1 MRLGLVGWGI
11 ASGNGGMNTDIACLG
26 DFVTK
31 WLVPKHPKLPLHEP
45 YINRAKSSV
54 DITFLNPTDEF
65 DAVIDE
71 FSKNID
77 GLLYVEHPIF
87 NIHPYKFDIVEKFHA
102 KNKKVFGIPMWEWWP
117 EEEPWALN
125 TDAIWAVTTYTNNYM
140 QSLARVLETRG
151 ITPLWKNAVFG
162 NKWGVNLNDF
172 SYRQR
177 SRAKEIVFVRGNAG
191 YKDRKAGNLILPE
204 LSKLASESSFK
215 ITVYSQAEIDNS
227 LENKPSNLSIR
238 QTIFPDRK
246 SVYENGDIFIFCS
259 YWEGLCHGIYEA
271 SFSGG
276 LVLTTN
282 TPPMDECIPAF
293 LVDVKNIATEKLGK
307 TIKKAVPSMQSMR
320 QVLELLKEKDISEL
334 SFEAHN
340 WVARKRNLSETLAS
354 MYSHFAEY
362 CLNS

>member
-1 MRLGLVGWGI
+1 MRLGLVGWGV

-31 WLVPKHPKLPLHEP
+31 WLIPKHPKLPLHDP
-45 YINRAKSSV
+45 YINRAQSSV
-54 DITFLNPTDEF
+54 AITFLDANDDF

-71 FSKNID
+71 FSEDID

-87 NIHPYKFDIVEKFHA
+87 NIHPYQFDIVDKFHA

-117 EEEPWALN
+117 EEEPWAVN
-125 TDAIWAVTTYTNNYM
+125 TDAIWAVTTYTNKYM
-140 QSLARVLETRG
+140 HSLANILETRG
-151 ITPLWKNAVFG
+151 ITPSWKNAVFG

-177 SRAKEIVFVRGNAG
+177 SYAKDIVFVRGNAG
-191 YKDRKAGNLILPE
+191 YKDRKAGNIILPE
-204 LSKLASESSFK
+204 LSRIASK
-215 ITVYSQAEIDNS
+215 TDYNITIYSQAEV
-227 LENKPSNLSIR
+227 NKFSEGDLSNLTIKH
-238 QTIFPDRK
+238 TIFPDRK
-246 SVYENGDIFIFCS
+246 SVYEQGDIFIFCS

-282 TPPMDECIPAF
+282 TPPMNECIPAF
-293 LVDVKNIATEKLGK
+293 LVDVENITTEKLNK
-307 TIKKAVPSMQSMR
+307 RIKKAVPSMQSMR
-320 QVLELLKEKDISEL
+320 QVLEHLNGKDISEL

-340 WVARKRNLSETLAS
+340 WVARKRDLTETLAQ
-354 MYSHFAEY
+354 MYSHF
-362 CLNS
+362 CQCF